1 MPHAVLKGAHML
13 TLKNISMQY
22 EGSNNL
28 ILNNINLSF
37 GENGLVSILGPSGCG
52 KTTLLNI
59 IGGLDKPTN
68 GSVLIDGYDITKLK
82 RKELDKYHNRIIGFV
97 YQNYNLIDYLNVV
110 DNIELINKNIYI
122 KELLEQFN
130 LSNKKY
136 KKIKHLSGGE
146 KQRVAI
152 ARSISNNPKILLC
165 DEPTGALDTK
175 TGHTIMKF
183 LKSISSEIL
192 VIMVTHNKE
201 LANTYSDRIISLE
214 DGNIVYDSN
223 TYEESS
229 YEIKSFL
236 KTKIKITRILNI
248 ILKNLQSKYKRNIL
262 SVIAFSVGLI
272 SLGLVLGISSGFNK
286 SMELEEKNSLS
297 KYPIYISETSTNLD
311 NELNNIFEEKSN
323 IEDEYIYKKENGH
336 INKLDFEY
344 VNSLSK
350 IEEFLN
356 YQINTY
362 LIQDKIINVSDK
374 KIKELEIIKGHN
386 IENKNEILLVATNNT
401 VDENILR
408 SLNLS
413 GNKYSFDEIL
423 NREIKIKKE
432 KYKVVGIA
440 KVNEDSYL
448 NTLSGLL
455 SISDFPKQIPLNISL
470 YPKDYESKKSVLN
483 HLNNYKDIEY
493 TDYSSSIKNLSK
505 TLMNGITIILLSF
518 STISLLVSTIMIG
531 IVSYISVLERIKEIG
546 LFKSLGLSN
555 FHLKNIFLFENIILG
570 IIASILSFSVC
581 RISSIPINNLLT
593 SLTGMNNIL
602 LVNSKL
608 LITLLCISISLSIV
622 GSYLPIRKTKKLKI
636 IDCLKYE

>member
-1 MPHAVLKGAHML
+1 ML

-68 GSVLIDGYDITKLK
+68 GRVLFDGHDITKLK
-82 RKELDKYHNRIIGFV
+82 RKELDKYHNQVIGFV

-223 TYEESS
+223 SYEESS

-344 VNSLSK
+344 INSLSK

-413 GNKYSFDEIL
+413 GNKYSFDVIL

-555 FHLKNIFLFENIILG
+555 FHVKNIFLFENIILG
-570 IIASILSFSVC
+570 IIASILSFIVC

-602 LVNSKL
+602 LVNSNL
-608 LITLLCISISLSIV
+608 LATLLCVSISLSII

>member
-1 MPHAVLKGAHML
+1 ML

-229 YEIKSFL
+229 YEIKSFS

-311 NELNNIFEEKSN
+311 NELNNIFEEKNN

-344 VNSLSK
+344 INSLSK
-350 IEEFLN
+350 IDEFLN

-386 IENKNEILLVATNNT
+386 IENKNEIILIATNNT

-413 GNKYSFDEIL
+413 GNKFSFDEIL

-470 YPKDYESKKSVLN
+470 YPKDYESKKNVLN
-483 HLNNYKDIEY
+483 HLNNYKEIEY

-555 FHLKNIFLFENIILG
+555 FYVKNIFLVENIILG
-570 IIASILSFSVC
+570 IIASILSFIVC
-581 RISSIPINNLLT
+581 KISSIPINNLLT

-602 LVNSKL
+602 LINSKL
-608 LITLLCISISLSIV
+608 LITLLCISISLSII

>member
-1 MPHAVLKGAHML
+1 ML

-68 GSVLIDGYDITKLK
+68 GRVLFDGYDITKLK

-122 KELLEQFN
+122 KELLEQFS
-130 LSNKKY
+130 LSSKKY

-223 TYEESS
+223 SYEESS
-229 YEIKSFL
+229 YEIKNFF

-344 VNSLSK
+344 INSLSK

-386 IENKNEILLVATNNT
+386 IENKNEIILIATNNT

-413 GNKYSFDEIL
+413 GNKFSFDEIL

-518 STISLLVSTIMIG
+518 SIISLLVSTIMIG

-555 FHLKNIFLFENIILG
+555 FHVKNIFLFENIILG
-570 IIASILSFSVC
+570 IIASILSFIVC

-602 LVNSKL
+602 LVNSNL
-608 LITLLCISISLSIV
+608 LITLLCVSISLSII

>member
-1 MPHAVLKGAHML
+1 ML
-13 TLKNISMQY
+13 TIKNISMQY

-68 GSVLIDGYDITKLK
+68 GRVLFDGHDITKLK
-82 RKELDKYHNRIIGFV
+82 RKELDKYHNQVIGFV

-122 KELLEQFN
+122 KELLEQFS
-130 LSNKKY
+130 LSSKKY

-229 YEIKSFL
+229 YEIKKFL

-248 ILKNLQSKYKRNIL
+248 IFKNLQSKYKRNIL
-262 SVIAFSVGLI
+262 SIIAFSVGLI

-311 NELNNIFEEKSN
+311 NELNNIFEEKNN

-344 VNSLSK
+344 INSLSK

-386 IENKNEILLVATNNT
+386 IENKNEIILIATNNT

-413 GNKYSFDEIL
+413 GNKFSFDEIL

-555 FHLKNIFLFENIILG
+555 FHVKNIFLFENIILG
-570 IIASILSFSVC
+570 IIASILSFIVC

-602 LVNSKL
+602 LVNSNL
-608 LITLLCISISLSIV
+608 LITLLCVSISLSII

>member
-1 MPHAVLKGAHML
+1 ML

-68 GSVLIDGYDITKLK
+68 GRVLFDGYDITKLK

-122 KELLEQFN
+122 KELLEQFS
-130 LSNKKY
+130 LSSKKY

-223 TYEESS
+223 SYEESS
-229 YEIKSFL
+229 YEIKNFF

-344 VNSLSK
+344 INSLSK

-386 IENKNEILLVATNNT
+386 IENKNEIILIATNNT

-413 GNKYSFDEIL
+413 GNKFSFDEIL

-555 FHLKNIFLFENIILG
+555 FHVKNIFLFENIILG
-570 IIASILSFSVC
+570 IIASILSFIVC

-602 LVNSKL
+602 LVNSNL
-608 LITLLCISISLSIV
+608 LITLLCVSISLSII

>member
-1 MPHAVLKGAHML
+1 ML

-68 GSVLIDGYDITKLK
+68 GRVLFDGHDITKLK

-122 KELLEQFN
+122 KELLEQFS
-130 LSNKKY
+130 LSSKKY

-223 TYEESS
+223 SYEEPS
-229 YEIKSFL
+229 YEIKNFF

-344 VNSLSK
+344 INSLSK

-374 KIKELEIIKGHN
+374 VIKELEIIKGHN
-386 IENKNEILLVATNNT
+386 IENKNEILLIATNNT

-413 GNKYSFDEIL
+413 GNKFSFDEIL

-555 FHLKNIFLFENIILG
+555 FHVKNIFLFENIILG
-570 IIASILSFSVC
+570 IIASILSFIVC

-602 LVNSKL
+602 LVNSNL
-608 LITLLCISISLSIV
+608 LITLLCVSISLSII

>member
-1 MPHAVLKGAHML
+1 ML

-236 KTKIKITRILNI
+236 KTKI
-248 ILKNLQSKYKRNIL
+248 
-262 SVIAFSVGLI
+262 
-272 SLGLVLGISSGFNK
+272 
-286 SMELEEKNSLS
+286 
-297 KYPIYISETSTNLD
+297 
-311 NELNNIFEEKSN
+311 
-323 IEDEYIYKKENGH
+323 
-336 INKLDFEY
+336 
-344 VNSLSK
+344 
-350 IEEFLN
+350 
-356 YQINTY
+356 
-362 LIQDKIINVSDK
+362 
-374 KIKELEIIKGHN
+374 
-386 IENKNEILLVATNNT
+386 
-401 VDENILR
+401 
-408 SLNLS
+408 
-413 GNKYSFDEIL
+413 
-423 NREIKIKKE
+423 
-432 KYKVVGIA
+432 
-440 KVNEDSYL
+440 
-448 NTLSGLL
+448 
-455 SISDFPKQIPLNISL
+455 
-470 YPKDYESKKSVLN
+470 
-483 HLNNYKDIEY
+483 
-493 TDYSSSIKNLSK
+493 
-505 TLMNGITIILLSF
+505 
-518 STISLLVSTIMIG
+518 
-531 IVSYISVLERIKEIG
+531 
-546 LFKSLGLSN
+546 
-555 FHLKNIFLFENIILG
+555 
-570 IIASILSFSVC
+570 
-581 RISSIPINNLLT
+581 
-593 SLTGMNNIL
+593 
-602 LVNSKL
+602 
-608 LITLLCISISLSIV
+608 
-622 GSYLPIRKTKKLKI
+622 
-636 IDCLKYE
+636 

>member
-68 GSVLIDGYDITKLK
+68 GRVLFDGHDITKLK

-122 KELLEQFN
+122 KELLEQFS
-130 LSNKKY
+130 LSSKKY

-223 TYEESS
+223 SYEEPS
-229 YEIKSFL
+229 YEIKNFF

-344 VNSLSK
+344 INSLSK

-374 KIKELEIIKGHN
+374 VIKELEIIKGHN
-386 IENKNEILLVATNNT
+386 IENKNEILLIATNNT

-413 GNKYSFDEIL
+413 GNKFSFDEIL

-555 FHLKNIFLFENIILG
+555 FHVKNIFLFENIILG
-570 IIASILSFSVC
+570 IIASILSFIVC

-602 LVNSKL
+602 LVNSNL
-608 LITLLCISISLSIV
+608 LITLLCVSISLSII

>member
-1 MPHAVLKGAHML
+1 ML

>member
-1 MPHAVLKGAHML
+1 ML

-68 GSVLIDGYDITKLK
+68 GRVLFDGYDITKLK

-122 KELLEQFN
+122 KELLEQFS
-130 LSNKKY
+130 LSSKKY

-223 TYEESS
+223 SYEEPS
-229 YEIKSFL
+229 YEIKSFS

-344 VNSLSK
+344 INSLSK

-374 KIKELEIIKGHN
+374 VIKELEIIKGHN
-386 IENKNEILLVATNNT
+386 IENKNEILLIATNNT

-413 GNKYSFDEIL
+413 GNKFSFDEIL

-440 KVNEDSYL
+440 KINEDSYL

-470 YPKDYESKKSVLN
+470 YPKDYESKKNVLN
-483 HLNNYKDIEY
+483 HLNNYKEIEY

-555 FHLKNIFLFENIILG
+555 FHVKNIFLVENIILG
-570 IIASILSFSVC
+570 IIASILSFIVC

-608 LITLLCISISLSIV
+608 LITLLCISISLSII

>member
-1 MPHAVLKGAHML
+1 ML

-68 GSVLIDGYDITKLK
+68 GRVLFDGYDITKLK

-122 KELLEQFN
+122 KELLEQFS
-130 LSNKKY
+130 LSSKKY

-223 TYEESS
+223 SYEEPS
-229 YEIKSFL
+229 YEIKNFF

-344 VNSLSK
+344 INSLSK

-374 KIKELEIIKGHN
+374 VIKELEIIKGHN
-386 IENKNEILLVATNNT
+386 IENKNEILLIATNNT

-413 GNKYSFDEIL
+413 GNKFSFDEIL

-518 STISLLVSTIMIG
+518 SIISLLVSTIMIG

-555 FHLKNIFLFENIILG
+555 FHVKNIFLVENIILG
-570 IIASILSFSVC
+570 IIASILSFIVC

-608 LITLLCISISLSIV
+608 LITLLCISISLSII

>member
-1 MPHAVLKGAHML
+1 ML
-13 TLKNISMQY
+13 ILKNISMQY
-22 EGSNNL
+22 RGSNNL
-28 ILNNINLSF
+28 ILNNINLNF

-59 IGGLDKPTN
+59 IGGLDKPTS
-68 GSVLIDGYDITKLK
+68 GSVLFDGADITKLK
-82 RKELDKYHNRIIGFV
+82 RKEIDRYHNQIVGFV

-122 KELLEQFN
+122 EELLEQFN
-130 LSNKKY
+130 LSNKKS
-136 KKIKHLSGGE
+136 KKIKNLSGGE
-146 KQRVAI
+146 KQRAAI

-192 VIMVTHNKE
+192 VIVVTHNKE
-201 LANTYSDRIISLE
+201 LAELYSDRIIFLE
-214 DGNIVYDSN
+214 DGCIISDTNKL
-223 TYEESS
+223 EEKNCK
-229 YEIKSFL
+229 EKKL
-236 KTKIKITRILNI
+236 PKVKIKKLKILNI
-248 ILKNLQSKYKRNIL
+248 TIKNLISKYKRNLL

-272 SLGLVLGISSGFNK
+272 SLCLVLGISSGFNK

-311 NELNNIFEEKSN
+311 NELNNIFEETKKYN
-323 IEDEYIYKKENGH
+323 AEFIYKKETKH
-336 INKLDFEY
+336 INKLDTEY
-344 VNSLSK
+344 VSSLSK
-350 IEEFLN
+350 IKEYLN

-362 LIQDKIINVSDK
+362 LVNGKVINISDK
-374 KIKELEIIKGHN
+374 EITELEIIKGHN
-386 IENKNEILLVATNNT
+386 IENKNELLLITLDNT
-401 VDENILR
+401 IDENIL
-408 SLNLS
+408 SILKLS
-413 GNKYSFDEIL
+413 GDKFSYDEII
-423 NREIKIKKE
+423 NKEIKIKKE

-440 KVNEDSYL
+440 TVNEDSYL

-455 SISDFPKQIPLNISL
+455 SVREFPKQIPLNISL
-470 YPKDYESKKSVLN
+470 YPKDYESKKNVLN

-493 TDYSSSIKNLSK
+493 TDYSSTIKSLSK
-505 TLMNGITIILLSF
+505 TLMNGITIVLLSF
-518 STISLLVSTIMIG
+518 SAISLLVSTIMIG
-531 IVSYISVLERIKEIG
+531 IISYISVLERIKEIG

-555 FHLKNIFLFENIILG
+555 FHVKNIFLFENILLG
-570 IIASILSFSVC
+570 IIASGISYIIC
-581 RISSIPINNLLT
+581 KISSIPLNNLLT

-608 LITLLCISISLSIV
+608 LITLLSISVSLSII

>member
-1 MPHAVLKGAHML
+1 ML

-68 GSVLIDGYDITKLK
+68 GRVLFDGYDITKLK
-82 RKELDKYHNRIIGFV
+82 RKELDKYHNQVIGFV

-229 YEIKSFL
+229 YEIKSFF
-236 KTKIKITRILNI
+236 KTKINITRILNI

-344 VNSLSK
+344 INSLSK

-362 LIQDKIINVSDK
+362 LIQDKIINVSNK

-386 IENKNEILLVATNNT
+386 IENKNEIILIATNNT

-413 GNKYSFDEIL
+413 GNKFSFDEIL

-555 FHLKNIFLFENIILG
+555 FHVKNIFLFENIILG
-570 IIASILSFSVC
+570 IIASILSFSIC
-581 RISSIPINNLLT
+581 KISSIPINNLLT

-602 LVNSKL
+602 LVNSNL
-608 LITLLCISISLSIV
+608 LITLLCVSISLSII

>member
-68 GSVLIDGYDITKLK
+68 GRVLFDGYDITKLK

-122 KELLEQFN
+122 KELLEQFS
-130 LSNKKY
+130 LSSKKY

-223 TYEESS
+223 SYEEPS
-229 YEIKSFL
+229 YEIKNFF

-344 VNSLSK
+344 INSLSK

-374 KIKELEIIKGHN
+374 VIKELEIIKGHN
-386 IENKNEILLVATNNT
+386 IENKNEILLIATNNT

-413 GNKYSFDEIL
+413 GNKFSFDEIL

-518 STISLLVSTIMIG
+518 SIISLLVSTIMIG

-555 FHLKNIFLFENIILG
+555 FHVKNIFLVENIILG
-570 IIASILSFSVC
+570 IIASILSFIVC

-608 LITLLCISISLSIV
+608 LITLLCISISLSII

>member
-1 MPHAVLKGAHML
+1 ML

-68 GSVLIDGYDITKLK
+68 GRVLFDGYDITKLK
-82 RKELDKYHNRIIGFV
+82 RKELDKYHNQVIGFV

-229 YEIKSFL
+229 YEIKSFF
-236 KTKIKITRILNI
+236 KTKINITRILNI

-344 VNSLSK
+344 INSLSK

-362 LIQDKIINVSDK
+362 LIQDKIINVSNK

-386 IENKNEILLVATNNT
+386 IENKNEIILIATNNT

-413 GNKYSFDEIL
+413 GNKFSFDEIL

-470 YPKDYESKKSVLN
+470 YPKDYESKKNVLN

-555 FHLKNIFLFENIILG
+555 FHVKNIFLFENIILG
-570 IIASILSFSVC
+570 IIASILSFIVC
-581 RISSIPINNLLT
+581 KISSIPINNLLT

-608 LITLLCISISLSIV
+608 LITLLCVSISLSII